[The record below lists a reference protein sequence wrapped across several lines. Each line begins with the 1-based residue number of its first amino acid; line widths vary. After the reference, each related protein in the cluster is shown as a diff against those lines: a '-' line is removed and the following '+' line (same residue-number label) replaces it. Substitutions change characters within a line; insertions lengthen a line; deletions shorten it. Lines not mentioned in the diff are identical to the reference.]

1 MTPRNLRRP
10 APPLD
15 CPLDTCL
22 KFLSSAWTA
31 RIIWFLGQGPRRF
44 GDLRR
49 DLGSVSTKVLT
60 DRLRTMETQGV
71 IARTTLPTTPVQVEY
86 SLTPLGREFEPVLA
100 AMTKVAERLR
110 DKYGVR

>member
-1 MTPRNLRRP
+1 
-10 APPLD
+10 
-15 CPLDTCL
+15 
-22 KFLSSAWTA
+22 
-31 RIIWFLGQGPRRF
+31 
-44 GDLRR
+44 
-49 DLGSVSTKVLT
+49 
-60 DRLRTMETQGV
+60 METQGV